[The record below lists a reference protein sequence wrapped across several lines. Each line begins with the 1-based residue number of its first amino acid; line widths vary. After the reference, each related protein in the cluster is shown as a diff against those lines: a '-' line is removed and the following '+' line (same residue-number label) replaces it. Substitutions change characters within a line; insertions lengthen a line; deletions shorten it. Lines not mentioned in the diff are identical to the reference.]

1 MGTRRPAAEG
11 NQPAVKDYSPDSG
24 KTKDHH
30 RPAPPQGPAYKLTT
44 DSTALSRQFLPR
56 RGCAVQYRKT
66 GRCSALLCF
75 VLTNVSCCSLENNPK
90 ATFIRKWIGEKR
102 HMENRLELGEVAGRL
117 HTGRTCLPQHINIGL
132 DMPFGGWLS
141 QLQQNE
147 AEQMLAE
154 KPSGKRCRVGLA
166 LWMFFCQLLFPISS
180 RPKGRH
186 RGSGETHR
194 RRIGCSRELADIS
207 PTSPRTVLIKFVM
220 R

>member
-30 RPAPPQGPAYKLTT
+30 RPAPLQGPAYKLTT
-44 DSTALSRQFLPR
+44 DSTALSRQFSASTGLY
-56 RGCAVQYRKT
+56 CAVPEDRPLLRT
-66 GRCSALLCF
+66 VLFCSHECKLLP
-75 VLTNVSCCSLENNPK
+75 LENNPK

-132 DMPFGGWLS
+132 DMPFGSRLS

-154 KPSGKRCRVGLA
+154 KPSGKHRRAGVA
-166 LWMFFCQLLFPISS
+166 LWMFFCQLFFPSLH
-180 RPKGRH
+180 G
-186 RGSGETHR
+186 
-194 RRIGCSRELADIS
+194 
-207 PTSPRTVLIKFVM
+207 
-220 R
+220 

>member
-1 MGTRRPAAEG
+1 MGLCC
-11 NQPAVKDYSPDSG
+11 AVPEDKPLL
-24 KTKDHH
+24 
-30 RPAPPQGPAYKLTT
+30 R
-44 DSTALSRQFLPR
+44 TALFCSHECKLLP
-56 RGCAVQYRKT
+56 
-66 GRCSALLCF
+66 
-75 VLTNVSCCSLENNPK
+75 LENNPK

-102 HMENRLELGEVAGRL
+102 YMENRLELGEVAGRL

-194 RRIGCSRELADIS
+194 RRIGCSRELAGHFSDFSTNS
-207 PTSPRTVLIKFVM
+207 PYKVRDAIDKKGRKVLWASVSM
-220 R
+220 SEL

>member
-11 NQPAVKDYSPDSG
+11 NQPAVKDYSPDLG

-30 RPAPPQGPAYKLTT
+30 RPAPLQGPAYKLTT
-44 DSTALSRQFLPR
+44 DKHSPVPAVSASTGLCCTVPEDRPLLRTALFCSHECKLLP
-56 RGCAVQYRKT
+56 
-66 GRCSALLCF
+66 
-75 VLTNVSCCSLENNPK
+75 LENNPK

-132 DMPFGGWLS
+132 DMPFGSRLS

-154 KPSGKRCRVGLA
+154 KPSGKHRRAGFA
-166 LWMFFCQLLFPISS
+166 LWMFFCQLFFPSLH
-180 RPKGRH
+180 G
-186 RGSGETHR
+186 
-194 RRIGCSRELADIS
+194 
-207 PTSPRTVLIKFVM
+207 
-220 R
+220 